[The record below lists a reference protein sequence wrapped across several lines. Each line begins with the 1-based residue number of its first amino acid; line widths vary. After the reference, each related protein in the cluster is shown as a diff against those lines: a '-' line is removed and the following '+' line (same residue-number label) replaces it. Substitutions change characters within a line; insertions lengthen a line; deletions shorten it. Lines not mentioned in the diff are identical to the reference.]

1 MKKWIMGAILQLACL
16 PAVYGLYSGNP
27 ADPVLGNGSTF
38 FNCENSWWNPKIGY
52 QRDYISD
59 RKLKSGGLPHS
70 RIDRFEVITDQGTI
84 AWDFCQRFEIYGS
97 VGSAHLDMDNRP
109 FTPFLGVDDE
119 FPANWHTND
128 GTIWSV
134 GGKIILWDWC
144 NTLVGVSGAY
154 SQWRAHFTS
163 DSVETF
169 ATPSSK
175 LSYNEWIATI
185 GAAYNFCY
193 AVPYIN
199 LTFSGLTNSR
209 VHGVAATSGLGY
221 SRFSLKAR
229 DVCGLAIGTSIT
241 PVDSFYVTV
250 EARLINEKSLTLQGQ
265 IRF

>member
-59 RKLKSGGLPHS
+59 RKLKNGSLPHS
-70 RIDRFEVITDQGTI
+70 RVDRFEVIADQGTI

-97 VGSAHLDMDNRP
+97 VGAAHLDMDNRP
-109 FTPFLGVDDE
+109 FVGLITLDDE
-119 FPANWHTND
+119 TPANWHTND

-154 SQWRAHFTS
+154 SQLRNHFTS
-163 DSVETF
+163 DTVDVF
-169 ATPSSK
+169 APTSAK
-175 LSYNEWIATI
+175 LHLNEWQASI

-199 LTFSGLTNSR
+199 VNFSGLTNSR
-209 VHGVAATSGLGY
+209 VQNISDASDLAVG
-221 SRFSLKAR
+221 RFSLRAR
-229 DVCGLAIGTSIT
+229 EVCGLAIGTSIT

-250 EARLINEKSLTLQGQ
+250 EARLINERSLTLQGQ